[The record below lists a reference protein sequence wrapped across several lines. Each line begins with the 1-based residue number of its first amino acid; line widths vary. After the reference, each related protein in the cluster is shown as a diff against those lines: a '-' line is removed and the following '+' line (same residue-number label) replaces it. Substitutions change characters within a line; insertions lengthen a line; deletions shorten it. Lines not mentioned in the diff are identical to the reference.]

1 MGGSP
6 TKGGP
11 LRWLMDLVL
20 IGPRLGIMLLDTI
33 PFDKIP
39 LGIMLLDTIPFDKI
53 PLGTISFGTI
63 PFGTMLL
70 ATAKIHQVHDYLAID
85 TADV

>member
-6 TKGGP
+6 AKGGP

-20 IGPRLGIMLLDTI
+20 IGPR
-33 PFDKIP
+33 
-39 LGIMLLDTIPFDKI
+39 
-53 PLGTISFGTI
+53 
-63 PFGTMLL
+63 FGTMLL

-85 TADV
+85 TADVIHTCEAKGPCSQPPAISLA

>member
-39 LGIMLLDTIPFDKI
+39 LGTIPFD
-53 PLGTISFGTI
+53 
-63 PFGTMLL
+63 TMLL
-70 ATAKIHQVHDYLAID
+70 TTAKLHQVHDYLAID
-85 TADV
+85 TADVIHTCEAKGPCSQPPAISLA